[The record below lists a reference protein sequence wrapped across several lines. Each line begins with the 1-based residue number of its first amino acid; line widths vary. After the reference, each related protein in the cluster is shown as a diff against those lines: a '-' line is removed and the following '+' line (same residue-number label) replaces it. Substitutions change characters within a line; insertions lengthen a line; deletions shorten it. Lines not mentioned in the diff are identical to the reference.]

1 MASRP
6 LPKGRGTQPAAVRS
20 MSIGGD
26 IPVLET
32 ERLRLR
38 AWREED
44 HNPYADFCANEAT
57 AGFMGGVCSRED
69 AWRRMA
75 VFLGHWHL
83 RGYGNWVLEDKASGD
98 WVGYSGL
105 WRPDGWPEPE
115 VMWGLAVD
123 AQGRGYA
130 TEAAQRARAFAY
142 DELGWTT
149 VISCIAPENLPSQ
162 RVAQRLGAK
171 REGAIE
177 LRGSTVGIYRHPGR
191 DIRNR
196 NLQS

>member
-1 MASRP
+1 MVP
-6 LPKGRGTQPAAVRS
+6 T
-20 MSIGGD
+20 
-26 IPVLET
+26 LET

-38 AWREED
+38 AWCEED
-44 HNPYADFCANEAT
+44 HDPFAQFCANAAT
-57 AGFMGGVCSRED
+57 ARFMGGPCSRDE
-69 AWRRMA
+69 AWRRIA
-75 VFLGHWHL
+75 IQIGHWAL
-83 RGYGNWVLEDKASGD
+83 RGYGAWVLEEKASGD

-115 VMWGLAVD
+115 IMWGLAAD

-177 LRGSTVGIYRHPGR
+177 LRGYSVGIYRHPGR
-191 DIRNR
+191 DALNR